1 VCIVQENRQNY
12 QQFKKYFLSVV
23 FLSIYLY
30 TTGMDINKIIM
41 NAGSQSELARM
52 LGVERGAVWLWKRN
66 GVIPKSRLWQIQLH
80 FPELLKDKT

>member
-1 VCIVQENRQNY
+1 VQENRQNN
-12 QQFKKYFLSVV
+12 QQTQNKFLSVV

-80 FPELLKDKT
+80 FPELLKDKP

>member
-1 VCIVQENRQNY
+1 
-12 QQFKKYFLSVV
+12 
-23 FLSIYLY
+23 
-30 TTGMDINKIIM
+30 MDINKIIM

-52 LGVERGAVWLWKRN
+52 LGVERNAVWLWKRN

>member
-1 VCIVQENRQNY
+1 VSIVQENRQSF
-12 QQFKKYFLSVV
+12 QQSEKYFLCVV

-80 FPELLKDKT
+80 FPELLKDKS

>member
-1 VCIVQENRQNY
+1 MQENRQNY

>member
-1 VCIVQENRQNY
+1 MQENRQDL
-12 QQFKKYFLSVV
+12 QQSKKYFCCVV
-23 FLSIYLY
+23 FLSISLY
-30 TTGMDINKIIM
+30 TIGMDINKIIM

-80 FPELLKDKT
+80 FPELLKDKP

>member
-1 VCIVQENRQNY
+1 VQENRQNN
-12 QQFKKYFLSVV
+12 QQPQNKFLCVV

-30 TTGMDINKIIM
+30 TNGMDINKIIM
-41 NAGSQSELARM
+41 NAGSQSELARI

-80 FPELLKDKT
+80 FPELLKDKP